1 MDETSRKLVDFT
13 QNLKFSDL
21 SENTRHGAK
30 ARILDAFG
38 ASLAAFKTDSVPIVR
53 SLVQPV
59 ASGPSARVFGDLT
72 ATSVD
77 MAAFVNSCM
86 VRCLDINDSCVFA
99 SGGHP
104 SDAIPAVLAV
114 AESVGASGSDFL
126 LAVVISHE
134 VQCQFLQHVPV
145 EHRGWDQTTAVALG
159 TALASGKL
167 FGLDDEELH
176 NALSIAVV
184 PNMALYQ
191 TRTGAMSMW
200 KGMAGP
206 QGARAGVFAAILAKG
221 GITGPDGVFEGEL
234 GLWNQAFGGDR
245 FPVDPPTEFKDN
257 VFAIEE
263 TTIKTC
269 PIRTGIHIPVYAAQK
284 LREKLDVKDIVA
296 LKAEL
301 VRKTFLKWVDKP
313 ASINPTTRDSAD
325 HSPHFCIAAAV
336 LDGNITPET
345 FEKKRFNDKDIKD
358 MIGILT
364 FELPDE
370 FADEKLE
377 VLNARLTATLKNGE
391 TVVAEQ
397 RWVPKEE
404 ARKTSREK
412 IETKLHTLLKRF
424 LSEDARNQLCVLAWD
439 LENLKSVDE
448 LITLT
453 KIE

>member
-1 MDETSRKLVDFT
+1 VDETSRKLVDFT
-13 QNLKFSDL
+13 QALNFSDL
-21 SENTRHGAK
+21 SDAAVHGAK

-38 ASLAAFKTDSVPIVR
+38 AGLAAFKTDSVPIVR
-53 SLVQPV
+53 KLAQPV
-59 ASGPSARVFGDLT
+59 MSGPTARVFGDLT
-72 ATSVD
+72 ATTVD

-114 AESVGASGSDFL
+114 AESEGVSGRDFL
-126 LAVVISHE
+126 LAVIISHE
-134 VQCQFLQHVPV
+134 VQCQFLMNVPV
-145 EHRGWDQTTAVALG
+145 EHRGWDQNTTVALG
-159 TALASGKL
+159 TAMAAGRLM
-167 FGLDDEELH
+167 GLNDDQLH

-184 PNMALYQ
+184 PNLALYQ
-191 TRTGAMSMW
+191 TRAGTMSMW

-206 QGARAGVFAAILAKG
+206 YGARAGVFAAILARG
-221 GITGPDGVFEGEL
+221 GVSATDGVFEGEL

-245 FPVDPPTEFKDN
+245 FPVEPPTSFKDH
-257 VFAIEE
+257 VFAIQE

-269 PIRTGIHIPVYAAQK
+269 PIRTGIHIPVYAAQD
-284 LREKLDVKDIVA
+284 LRKKIDVKDIVS

-301 VRKTFLKWVDKP
+301 VRKTFASWVNKP
-313 ASINPTTRDSAD
+313 SSINPRSRDAAD

-345 FEKKRFNDKDIKD
+345 FEKERFNDPDIHD
-358 MIGILT
+358 LIGKLT
-364 FELPDE
+364 IELPDE

-391 TVVAEQ
+391 TVSASK

-404 ARKTSREK
+404 ARNTSREK
-412 IETKLHTLLKRF
+412 IETKLHTLLGRF
-424 LSEDARNQLCVLAWD
+424 LPEETRNKLCALAWD
-439 LENLKSVDE
+439 LENLKGVDG
-448 LITLT
+448 LISLT
-453 KIE
+453 AMK